1 MKRRKN
7 SCANRK
13 PPLGR
18 RNKTTSCPTVAGMTQ
33 NLFTLDELI
42 ITQTKSF
49 LQDQFMITDIDGT
62 PVGTILQ
69 STSLKDMV
77 FKSSRSLEV
86 ALTDAEGN
94 PLQTVMT
101 ISDPPNFL
109 QDTYEVH
116 LPGIEEPMAVIT
128 KRFSMLKTKLELTMK
143 GFPDVEIHGD
153 FWDWNLSI
161 TSGDRLLADV
171 SNEWS
176 GVGNYLKGKNT
187 YQLRITPGLDEQ
199 HHAAIIG
206 AVMSM
211 DMLRTKQKNS
221 N

>member
-1 MKRRKN
+1 
-7 SCANRK
+7 
-13 PPLGR
+13 
-18 RNKTTSCPTVAGMTQ
+18 MTQ
-33 NLFTLDELI
+33 NLFTLDEVV

-49 LQDQFMITDIDGT
+49 LNDQFMIADINGT

-109 QDTYEVH
+109 RDTYEVH
-116 LPGIEEPMAVIT
+116 LPGIESPMAVIT
-128 KRFSMLKTKLELTMK
+128 KCFSMLKTKLELTMK

-161 TSGDRLLADV
+161 TSHGRQLANV
-171 SNEWS
+171 TNEWT
-176 GVGNYLKGKNT
+176 GVGNYFMGKNT
-187 YQLRITPGLDEQ
+187 YCLAITPGLNEQ

-211 DMLRTKQKNS
+211 DMLRTKQRNS
-221 N
+221 D

>member
-1 MKRRKN
+1 
-7 SCANRK
+7 
-13 PPLGR
+13 
-18 RNKTTSCPTVAGMTQ
+18 MTQ
-33 NLFTLDELI
+33 NLFTLDELV

-49 LQDQFMITDIDGT
+49 LNDQFMITDLDGT

-77 FKSSRSLEV
+77 LKSSRSLEV
-86 ALTDAEGN
+86 AITDAEGN

-109 QDTYEVH
+109 RDTYEVH
-116 LPGIEEPMAVIT
+116 LPGIEQPMAVIT

-161 TSGDRLLADV
+161 TSRGRRLANV
-171 SNEWS
+171 TNEWT
-176 GVGNYLKGKNT
+176 GVGNYFMGKNT
-187 YQLRITPGLDEQ
+187 YRLAITPGLKEQ
-199 HHAAIIG
+199 QHAAILG

-211 DMLRTKQKNS
+211 DMLRTKEKNRE
-221 N
+221 

>member
-1 MKRRKN
+1 
-7 SCANRK
+7 
-13 PPLGR
+13 
-18 RNKTTSCPTVAGMTQ
+18 MTQ
-33 NLFTLDELI
+33 NLFALDELV

-49 LQDQFMITDIDGT
+49 LNDQFMITDIDGT

-109 QDTYEVH
+109 RDTYEVH
-116 LPGIEEPMAVIT
+116 LPGIAAPMAVIT

-143 GFPDVEIHGD
+143 GFPDVEIRGD

-161 TSGDRLLADV
+161 TSEDRLLADV
-171 SNEWS
+171 SNEWT
-176 GVGNYLKGKNT
+176 GMGNFFMGKNT
-187 YQLRITPGLDEQ
+187 YRLRITPGLSEQ
-199 HHAAIIG
+199 QHAAILG

-221 N
+221 D

>member
-1 MKRRKN
+1 
-7 SCANRK
+7 
-13 PPLGR
+13 
-18 RNKTTSCPTVAGMTQ
+18 MTQ
-33 NLFTLDELI
+33 NLFTLDELV

-49 LQDQFMITDIDGT
+49 LNDQFMITDIDNT

-86 ALTDAEGN
+86 AITDAEGN

-109 QDTYEVH
+109 RDTYEVH
-116 LPGIEEPMAVIT
+116 LPGIEQPMAVIT

-143 GFPDVEIHGD
+143 GFPDVEIRGD

-161 TSGDRLLADV
+161 TSHGRQLANV
-171 SNEWS
+171 TNEWT
-176 GVGNYLKGKNT
+176 GVGNYFMGKNT
-187 YQLRITPGLDEQ
+187 YCLAITPGLNEQ
-199 HHAAIIG
+199 QHAAIIG

-211 DMLRTKQKNS
+211 DMLRTKEKNRE
-221 N
+221 

>member
-1 MKRRKN
+1 
-7 SCANRK
+7 
-13 PPLGR
+13 
-18 RNKTTSCPTVAGMTQ
+18 MTQ
-33 NLFTLDELI
+33 NLFTLDELV

-49 LQDQFMITDIDGT
+49 LNDQFMITDINGT

-109 QDTYEVH
+109 RDTYEVH
-116 LPGIEEPMAVIT
+116 LPGIEKPMAVIT
-128 KRFSMLKTKLELTMK
+128 KRFSMLKTKLDLTME
-143 GFPDVEIHGD
+143 GFADVEIHGD

-161 TSGDRLLADV
+161 TSEDRLLADV
-171 SNEWS
+171 SNEWT
-176 GVGNYLKGKNT
+176 GMGNYFMGKNT
-187 YQLRITPGLDEQ
+187 YRLRITPRLSEQ
-199 HHAAIIG
+199 QHAAILG

-211 DMLRTKQKNS
+211 DMLRTKEKNRE
-221 N
+221 

>member
-1 MKRRKN
+1 
-7 SCANRK
+7 
-13 PPLGR
+13 
-18 RNKTTSCPTVAGMTQ
+18 MTQ
-33 NLFTLDELI
+33 NLFALDELV

-49 LQDQFMITDIDGT
+49 LNDQFMITDLDGT

-77 FKSSRSLEV
+77 LKSSRSLEV
-86 ALTDAEGN
+86 AITDAEGN

-109 QDTYEVH
+109 RDTYEVH
-116 LPGIEEPMAVIT
+116 LPGIEQPMAVIT

-143 GFPDVEIHGD
+143 GFPDVEIRGD

-161 TSGDRLLADV
+161 TSEDRLLADV
-171 SNEWS
+171 SNEWT
-176 GVGNYLKGKNT
+176 GMGNFFMGKNT
-187 YQLRITPGLDEQ
+187 YRLRITPGLSEQ
-199 HHAAIIG
+199 QHAAIIG

-221 N
+221 D

>member
-1 MKRRKN
+1 
-7 SCANRK
+7 
-13 PPLGR
+13 
-18 RNKTTSCPTVAGMTQ
+18 MTQ
-33 NLFTLDELI
+33 NLFTLDELV

-49 LQDQFMITDIDGT
+49 LNDQFMITDIDGT

-109 QDTYEVH
+109 RDTYEVH
-116 LPGIEEPMAVIT
+116 MAVIT

-143 GFPDVEIHGD
+143 GFPDVEIRGD

-161 TSGDRLLADV
+161 TSHGRQLANV
-171 SNEWS
+171 TNEWT
-176 GVGNYLKGKNT
+176 GVGNYFMGKNT
-187 YQLRITPGLDEQ
+187 YCLAITPGLNEQ
-199 HHAAIIG
+199 QHAAIIG

-211 DMLRTKQKNS
+211 DMLRTKEKNRE
-221 N
+221 

>member
-1 MKRRKN
+1 
-7 SCANRK
+7 
-13 PPLGR
+13 
-18 RNKTTSCPTVAGMTQ
+18 MTQ
-33 NLFTLDELI
+33 NLFTLDELV

-49 LQDQFMITDIDGT
+49 LNDQFMITDINGT

-109 QDTYEVH
+109 RDTYEVH
-116 LPGIEEPMAVIT
+116 LPGIEQPMAVIT
-128 KRFSMLKTKLELTMK
+128 KRFSMLKTKLDLTME

-161 TSGDRLLADV
+161 TSEDRLLADV
-171 SNEWS
+171 SNEWT
-176 GVGNYLKGKNT
+176 GMGNYFMGKNT
-187 YQLRITPGLDEQ
+187 YRLRITPRLSEQ
-199 HHAAIIG
+199 QHAAILG

-221 N
+221 D

>member
-1 MKRRKN
+1 
-7 SCANRK
+7 
-13 PPLGR
+13 
-18 RNKTTSCPTVAGMTQ
+18 MTQ
-33 NLFTLDELI
+33 NLFALDELV

-49 LQDQFMITDIDGT
+49 LNDQFMITDLDGT

-109 QDTYEVH
+109 RDTYEVH
-116 LPGIEEPMAVIT
+116 LPGIEQPMAVIT

-161 TSGDRLLADV
+161 TSRGRRLANV
-171 SNEWS
+171 TNEWT
-176 GVGNYLKGKNT
+176 GVGNYFMGKNT
-187 YQLRITPGLDEQ
+187 YRLAITPGLKEQ
-199 HHAAIIG
+199 QHAAILG

-221 N
+221 D

>member
-1 MKRRKN
+1 
-7 SCANRK
+7 
-13 PPLGR
+13 
-18 RNKTTSCPTVAGMTQ
+18 MTQ
-33 NLFTLDELI
+33 NLFTLDELV

-49 LQDQFMITDIDGT
+49 LNDQFMSTDLDGT

-77 FKSSRSLEV
+77 LKSSRSLEV
-86 ALTDAEGN
+86 AITDAEGN

-101 ISDPPNFL
+101 ISDPPSFL
-109 QDTYEVH
+109 RDTYEVH
-116 LPGIEEPMAVIT
+116 LPGIEQPMAVIT

-161 TSGDRLLADV
+161 TSRGRRLANV
-171 SNEWS
+171 TNEWT
-176 GVGNYLKGKNT
+176 GVGNYFMGKNT
-187 YQLRITPGLDEQ
+187 YRLAITPGLKEQ
-199 HHAAIIG
+199 QHAAILG

-221 N
+221 D

>member
-1 MKRRKN
+1 
-7 SCANRK
+7 
-13 PPLGR
+13 
-18 RNKTTSCPTVAGMTQ
+18 MTQ
-33 NLFTLDELI
+33 NLFTLDELV

-49 LQDQFMITDIDGT
+49 LNDQFMITDLDGT

-77 FKSSRSLEV
+77 LKSSRSLEV
-86 ALTDAEGN
+86 AITDAEGN

-109 QDTYEVH
+109 RDTYEVH
-116 LPGIEEPMAVIT
+116 LPGIEQPMAVIT

-143 GFPDVEIHGD
+143 GFPDVEIRGD

-161 TSGDRLLADV
+161 TSEDRLLADV
-171 SNEWS
+171 SNEWT
-176 GVGNYLKGKNT
+176 GMGNFFMGKNT
-187 YQLRITPGLDEQ
+187 YRLRITPGLSEQ
-199 HHAAIIG
+199 QHAAIIG

-221 N
+221 D

>member
-1 MKRRKN
+1 
-7 SCANRK
+7 
-13 PPLGR
+13 
-18 RNKTTSCPTVAGMTQ
+18 MTQ
-33 NLFTLDELI
+33 NLFTLDELV

-49 LQDQFMITDIDGT
+49 LNDQFMITDINGT

-109 QDTYEVH
+109 RDTYEVH
-116 LPGIEEPMAVIT
+116 LPGIEQPMAVIT
-128 KRFSMLKTKLELTMK
+128 KRFSMLKTKLDLTME

-161 TSGDRLLADV
+161 TSEDRLLADV
-171 SNEWS
+171 SNEWT
-176 GVGNYLKGKNT
+176 GMGNYFMGKNT
-187 YQLRITPGLDEQ
+187 YRLRITPRLSEQ
-199 HHAAIIG
+199 QHAAILG

-211 DMLRTKQKNS
+211 DMLRTKEKNRE
-221 N
+221 

>member
-1 MKRRKN
+1 
-7 SCANRK
+7 
-13 PPLGR
+13 
-18 RNKTTSCPTVAGMTQ
+18 MTQ
-33 NLFTLDELI
+33 NLFTLDELV

-49 LQDQFMITDIDGT
+49 LNDQFMITDIDGT

-109 QDTYEVH
+109 RDTYEVH
-116 LPGIEEPMAVIT
+116 LPGIEQPMAVIT

-143 GFPDVEIHGD
+143 GFPDVEIRGD

-161 TSGDRLLADV
+161 TSHGRQLANV
-171 SNEWS
+171 TNEWT
-176 GVGNYLKGKNT
+176 GVGNYFMGKNT
-187 YQLRITPGLDEQ
+187 YCLAITPGLNEQ

-211 DMLRTKQKNS
+211 DMLRTKEKNRE
-221 N
+221 

>member
-1 MKRRKN
+1 
-7 SCANRK
+7 
-13 PPLGR
+13 
-18 RNKTTSCPTVAGMTQ
+18 MTQ
-33 NLFTLDELI
+33 NLFTLDELV

-49 LQDQFMITDIDGT
+49 LNDQFMITDLDGT

-77 FKSSRSLEV
+77 FKSSRTLEV
-86 ALTDAEGN
+86 AITDAEGN

-109 QDTYEVH
+109 RDTYEVH
-116 LPGIEEPMAVIT
+116 LPGIEQPMAVIT
-128 KRFSMLKTKLELTMK
+128 KRFSMLKTKLDLTME

-161 TSGDRLLADV
+161 TSEDRLLADV
-171 SNEWS
+171 SNEWT
-176 GVGNYLKGKNT
+176 GMGNFFMGKNT
-187 YQLRITPGLDEQ
+187 YRLRITPGLNEQ

-221 N
+221 D

>member
-1 MKRRKN
+1 
-7 SCANRK
+7 
-13 PPLGR
+13 
-18 RNKTTSCPTVAGMTQ
+18 MTQ
-33 NLFTLDELI
+33 NLFTLDELV

-49 LQDQFMITDIDGT
+49 LNDQFMITDLDGT

-86 ALTDAEGN
+86 AITDAEGN

-109 QDTYEVH
+109 RDTYEVH
-116 LPGIEEPMAVIT
+116 LPGIEKPMAVIT
-128 KRFSMLKTKLELTMK
+128 KRFSMLKTKLDLTME
-143 GFPDVEIHGD
+143 GFADVEIHGD

-161 TSGDRLLADV
+161 TSEDRLLADV
-171 SNEWS
+171 SNEWT
-176 GVGNYLKGKNT
+176 GMGNFFMGKNT
-187 YQLRITPGLDEQ
+187 YRLRITPDLNEQ

-221 N
+221 D

>member
-1 MKRRKN
+1 
-7 SCANRK
+7 
-13 PPLGR
+13 
-18 RNKTTSCPTVAGMTQ
+18 
-33 NLFTLDELI
+33 
-42 ITQTKSF
+42 
-49 LQDQFMITDIDGT
+49 MISDVNGT
-62 PVGTILQ
+62 PVGTIVQ
-69 STSLKDMV
+69 STSLKEMV
-77 FKSSRSLEV
+77 FKPSRSLEV

-116 LPGIEEPMAVIT
+116 LPGIEQPMAVIT
-128 KRFSMLKTKLELTMK
+128 KRFSMLKTNLDLTME
-143 GFPDVEIHGD
+143 GIPDVEIHGD

-161 TSGDRLLADV
+161 TSEDRLLADV
-171 SNEWS
+171 SNEWT
-176 GVGNYLKGKNT
+176 GMGNFFMGKNT
-187 YQLRITPGLDEQ
+187 YRLRITPGLNEQ

-221 N
+221 D

>member
-1 MKRRKN
+1 
-7 SCANRK
+7 
-13 PPLGR
+13 
-18 RNKTTSCPTVAGMTQ
+18 MTQ
-33 NLFTLDELI
+33 NLFTLDELV

-49 LQDQFMITDIDGT
+49 LNDQFMITDLDGT

-77 FKSSRSLEV
+77 LKSSRSLEV
-86 ALTDAEGN
+86 AITDAEGN

-109 QDTYEVH
+109 RDTYEVH
-116 LPGIEEPMAVIT
+116 LPGIEQPMAVIT

-161 TSGDRLLADV
+161 TSRGRRLANV
-171 SNEWS
+171 TNEWT
-176 GVGNYLKGKNT
+176 GVGNYFMGKNT
-187 YQLRITPGLDEQ
+187 YRLAITPGLKEQ
-199 HHAAIIG
+199 QHAAILG

-221 N
+221 D

>member
-1 MKRRKN
+1 
-7 SCANRK
+7 
-13 PPLGR
+13 
-18 RNKTTSCPTVAGMTQ
+18 MTQ
-33 NLFTLDELI
+33 NLFTLDELV

-49 LQDQFMITDIDGT
+49 LNDQFMITDLDGT

-77 FKSSRSLEV
+77 LKSSRSLEV
-86 ALTDAEGN
+86 AITDAEGN

-109 QDTYEVH
+109 RDTYEVH
-116 LPGIEEPMAVIT
+116 LPGIAAPMAVIT
-128 KRFSMLKTKLELTMK
+128 KRFSMLKTKLDLTME
-143 GFPDVEIHGD
+143 GFADVEIHGD

-161 TSGDRLLADV
+161 TSEDRLLADV
-171 SNEWS
+171 SNEWT
-176 GVGNYLKGKNT
+176 GMGNYFMGKNT
-187 YQLRITPGLDEQ
+187 YRLRITPGLSEQ
-199 HHAAIIG
+199 QHAAILG

-221 N
+221 D

>member
-1 MKRRKN
+1 
-7 SCANRK
+7 
-13 PPLGR
+13 
-18 RNKTTSCPTVAGMTQ
+18 MTQ
-33 NLFTLDELI
+33 NLFALDELV

-49 LQDQFMITDIDGT
+49 LNDQFMITDLDGT

-116 LPGIEEPMAVIT
+116 LPGIEQPMAVIT
-128 KRFSMLKTKLELTMK
+128 KRFSMLKTKLDLTME

-161 TSGDRLLADV
+161 TSEDRLLADV
-171 SNEWS
+171 SNEWT
-176 GVGNYLKGKNT
+176 GMGNFFMGKNT
-187 YQLRITPGLDEQ
+187 YRLRITPGLSEQ
-199 HHAAIIG
+199 QHAAIIG

-211 DMLRTKQKNS
+211 DMLRTKEKNS
-221 N
+221 D

>member
-1 MKRRKN
+1 
-7 SCANRK
+7 
-13 PPLGR
+13 
-18 RNKTTSCPTVAGMTQ
+18 MTQ
-33 NLFTLDELI
+33 NLFTLDELV

-49 LQDQFMITDIDGT
+49 LNDQFMITDIDGT

-86 ALTDAEGN
+86 AITDAEGN

-109 QDTYEVH
+109 RDTYEVH
-116 LPGIEEPMAVIT
+116 LPGIEQPMAVIT

-153 FWDWNLSI
+153 FWDWNLTI
-161 TSGDRLLADV
+161 TSRGRRLANV
-171 SNEWS
+171 TNEWT
-176 GVGNYLKGKNT
+176 GVGNYFMGKNT
-187 YQLRITPGLDEQ
+187 YRLAITPGLKEQ
-199 HHAAIIG
+199 QHAAILG

-221 N
+221 D

>member
-1 MKRRKN
+1 
-7 SCANRK
+7 
-13 PPLGR
+13 
-18 RNKTTSCPTVAGMTQ
+18 MTQ
-33 NLFTLDELI
+33 NLFTLDELV

-49 LQDQFMITDIDGT
+49 LNDQFMITDLDGT

-109 QDTYEVH
+109 RDTYEVH
-116 LPGIEEPMAVIT
+116 LPGIEKPMAVIT
-128 KRFSMLKTKLELTMK
+128 KRFME
-143 GFPDVEIHGD
+143 GFADVEIHGD

>member
-1 MKRRKN
+1 
-7 SCANRK
+7 
-13 PPLGR
+13 
-18 RNKTTSCPTVAGMTQ
+18 MTQ
-33 NLFTLDELI
+33 NLFTLDELV

-49 LQDQFMITDIDGT
+49 LNDQFMITDLDGT

-109 QDTYEVH
+109 RDTYEVH
-116 LPGIEEPMAVIT
+116 LPGIEQPMAVIT
-128 KRFSMLKTKLELTMK
+128 KRFSMLKTKLDLTME
-143 GFPDVEIHGD
+143 GFADVEIHGD

-161 TSGDRLLADV
+161 TSEDRLLADV
-171 SNEWS
+171 SNEWT
-176 GVGNYLKGKNT
+176 GMGNFFMGKNT
-187 YQLRITPGLDEQ
+187 YRLRITPGLSEQ
-199 HHAAIIG
+199 QHAAILG

-221 N
+221 D

>member
-1 MKRRKN
+1 M
-7 SCANRK
+7 S
-13 PPLGR
+13 
-18 RNKTTSCPTVAGMTQ
+18 Q
-33 NLFTLDELI
+33 NLFTLDELVI
-42 ITQTKSF
+42 SQTKSF
-49 LQDQFMITDIDGT
+49 LNDQFMIADINGT

-86 ALTDAEGN
+86 ALTDAEGT

-109 QDTYEVH
+109 RDTYEVH
-116 LPGIEEPMAVIT
+116 LPGIEQPMAVIT
-128 KRFSMLKTKLELTMK
+128 KRFSLLKTKLDLTME
-143 GFPDVEIHGD
+143 GFADVEIHGD

-171 SNEWS
+171 SNEWT
-176 GVGNYLKGKNT
+176 GMGNFFMGKNT
-187 YQLRITPGLDEQ
+187 YRLRITPGLNEQ
-199 HHAAIIG
+199 QHAAIIG

-211 DMLRTKQKNS
+211 DMLRTKEKNS
-221 N
+221 D

>member
-1 MKRRKN
+1 M
-7 SCANRK
+7 S
-13 PPLGR
+13 
-18 RNKTTSCPTVAGMTQ
+18 Q
-33 NLFTLDELI
+33 NLFTLDELVI
-42 ITQTKSF
+42 SQTKSF
-49 LQDQFMITDIDGT
+49 LNDQFMIADINGT

-86 ALTDAEGN
+86 ALTDAEGT

-109 QDTYEVH
+109 RDTYEVH
-116 LPGIEEPMAVIT
+116 LPGIEQPMAVIT
-128 KRFSMLKTKLELTMK
+128 KRFSLLKTKLDLTME
-143 GFPDVEIHGD
+143 GFADVEIHGD

-171 SNEWS
+171 SNEWT
-176 GVGNYLKGKNT
+176 GMGNFFMGKNT
-187 YQLRITPGLDEQ
+187 YRLRITPGLNEQ
-199 HHAAIIG
+199 QHAAIIG

-211 DMLRTKQKNS
+211 DMLRTKQNNS
-221 N
+221 D

>member
-1 MKRRKN
+1 
-7 SCANRK
+7 
-13 PPLGR
+13 
-18 RNKTTSCPTVAGMTQ
+18 MTQ
-33 NLFTLDELI
+33 NLFTLDELV

-49 LQDQFMITDIDGT
+49 LNDQFMITDLDGT

-77 FKSSRSLEV
+77 LKSSRSVEV
-86 ALTDAEGN
+86 ASTDAEGN

-109 QDTYEVH
+109 RDTYEVH
-116 LPGIEEPMAVIT
+116 LPGIEQPMAVIT
-128 KRFSMLKTKLELTMK
+128 KRFSMLKTKLDLTME

-161 TSGDRLLADV
+161 TSEDRLLADV
-171 SNEWS
+171 SNEWT
-176 GVGNYLKGKNT
+176 GMGNFFMGKNT
-187 YQLRITPGLDEQ
+187 YRLRITPGLSEQ
-199 HHAAIIG
+199 QHAAILG

-221 N
+221 D

>member
-1 MKRRKN
+1 
-7 SCANRK
+7 
-13 PPLGR
+13 
-18 RNKTTSCPTVAGMTQ
+18 MTQ
-33 NLFTLDELI
+33 NLFTLDELV

-49 LQDQFMITDIDGT
+49 LNDQFMITDIDGT

-109 QDTYEVH
+109 RDTYEVH
-116 LPGIEEPMAVIT
+116 LPGIEQPMAVIT
-128 KRFSMLKTKLELTMK
+128 KRFSLLKTKLDLTME
-143 GFPDVEIHGD
+143 GFADVEIHGD

-161 TSGDRLLADV
+161 TSRGRRLANV
-171 SNEWS
+171 TNEWT
-176 GVGNYLKGKNT
+176 GVGNYFMGKNT
-187 YQLRITPGLDEQ
+187 YRLAITPGLKEQ
-199 HHAAIIG
+199 QHAAILG

-221 N
+221 D

>member
-1 MKRRKN
+1 
-7 SCANRK
+7 
-13 PPLGR
+13 
-18 RNKTTSCPTVAGMTQ
+18 MTQ
-33 NLFTLDELI
+33 NLFTLDELV

-49 LQDQFMITDIDGT
+49 LNDQFMITDLDGT

-77 FKSSRSLEV
+77 LKSSRSLEV
-86 ALTDAEGN
+86 AITDAEGN

-101 ISDPPNFL
+101 ISDPPSFL
-109 QDTYEVH
+109 RDTYEVH
-116 LPGIEEPMAVIT
+116 LPGIEQPMAVIT

-161 TSGDRLLADV
+161 TSRGRRLANV
-171 SNEWS
+171 TNEWT
-176 GVGNYLKGKNT
+176 GVGNYFMGKNT
-187 YQLRITPGLDEQ
+187 YRLAITPGLKEQ
-199 HHAAIIG
+199 QHAAILG

-221 N
+221 D

>member
-1 MKRRKN
+1 
-7 SCANRK
+7 
-13 PPLGR
+13 
-18 RNKTTSCPTVAGMTQ
+18 MTQ
-33 NLFTLDELI
+33 NLFTLDELV

-49 LQDQFMITDIDGT
+49 LNDQFMITDLDGT

-77 FKSSRSLEV
+77 LKSSRSLEV
-86 ALTDAEGN
+86 AITDAEGN

-109 QDTYEVH
+109 RDTYEVH
-116 LPGIEEPMAVIT
+116 LPGIEQPMAVIT
-128 KRFSMLKTKLELTMK
+128 KRFSMLKTKLDLTME

-161 TSGDRLLADV
+161 TSEDRLLADV
-171 SNEWS
+171 SNEWT
-176 GVGNYLKGKNT
+176 GMGNFFMGKNT
-187 YQLRITPGLDEQ
+187 YRLRITPGLSEQ
-199 HHAAIIG
+199 QHAAILG

-221 N
+221 D